1 VVTVLDQSDRDV
13 AAVEALGEREA
24 SLPRHG
30 DVAHAVQQPN
40 RAFERDRLAHDE
52 MALAVLEHPEP
63 IGVAGWV
70 VFGRQGDRAALAQ
83 LLMLRRTEPR
93 PHEVLSEIGRRGNAD
108 QGVNAFG
115 SGECREHH
123 DPPAHARSHEDLRAF
138 GQRIEHRHR
147 VLCPAADGAQGDI
160 AARSA
165 VAEVVEAHESPAS
178 ATAIIPKKQRLGAGH
193 VGTEPA
199 EEDDARD
206 RSGKPV
212 VGDCCTA
219 GAW

>member
-1 VVTVLDQSDRDV
+1 L
-13 AAVEALGEREA
+13 
-24 SLPRHG
+24 
-30 DVAHAVQQPN
+30 HAVQQPY

-52 MALAVLEHPEP
+52 MALAVLEQPEP
-63 IGVAGWV
+63 IVVTGWV

-83 LLMLRRTEPR
+83 FLLLRQAEPR
-93 PHEVLSEIGRRGNAD
+93 PYEILGEIGRRGDTDESANT
-108 QGVNAFG
+108 FG
-115 SGECREHH
+115 SGKCHEHH

-138 GQRIEHRHR
+138 GQRIENRNR

-178 ATAIIPKKQRLGAGH
+178 ATAIILKKQRLGAGH

-199 EEDDARD
+199 EKDDTWG
-206 RSGKPV
+206 RSGDPV
-212 VGDCCTA
+212 VGDCCTT